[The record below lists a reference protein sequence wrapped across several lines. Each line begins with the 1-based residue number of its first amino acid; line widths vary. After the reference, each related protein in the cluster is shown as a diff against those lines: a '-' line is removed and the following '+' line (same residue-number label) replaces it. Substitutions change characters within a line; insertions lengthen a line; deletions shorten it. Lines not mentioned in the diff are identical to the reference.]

1 MFVSHLATVVL
12 SNAQTHPEP
21 STGHVPTCRAMHS
34 KVASKSAL
42 RLVNGSRTTVT
53 SIPAAFSI
61 SCTGRHDDPSIVAQR
76 TRTTLV
82 RGGDFVSK
90 ALILARIACERAQL
104 ELTIGL
110 QGTANRRPRWRLLYE
125 PEDHPAQEPRGSGS
139 VLPPRCVLRNGF
151 IRRRRRTGSAR
162 TLQHRRRRNRTSASA
177 FPGS

>member
-151 IRRRRRTGSAR
+151 IRRRRRTGA
-162 TLQHRRRRNRTSASA
+162 
-177 FPGS
+177 P